1 MEMTSSRSLA
11 NRARKTAACLA
22 AGFALAAGVSVAQAA
37 DRTVV
42 LLQGLTGPL
51 GFLGVPM
58 TDGMKL
64 AIEEMNAAN
73 FLGADK
79 LKAIVVDNASD
90 RGQSM
95 TAVTRY
101 GNDAEVLAILGP
113 NSAAQAIPSASV
125 ANELKVPLL
134 TGTNT
139 AAVNQ
144 PGPWS
149 FIGAQPAEITM
160 PLLGN
165 YAMNNGK
172 VKNCASF
179 YASDNEAS
187 LTMSNEIRKLAE
199 PKGVKFSEII
209 GVKTTESDFSVAATR
224 VIAAKPDCVML
235 FTLANSA
242 ANFLVQLK
250 QAGLPAGVK
259 LYGNPA
265 LASDTLVKLGGP
277 AVEGTIIV
285 ADWVPGGVSPT
296 GRAFAASY
304 RKATGKEADNWA
316 ALGHAYMTVVA
327 HAIKAASPNPT
338 REKIRDALT
347 KSKNIPVVVGSGSF
361 SFDDNRLPHYGAA
374 FLQVKGG
381 KFEAAAQ

>member
-1 MEMTSSRSLA
+1 MQFKLKAPIACMALSI
-11 NRARKTAACLA
+11 AA
-22 AGFALAAGVSVAQAA
+22 VSGHAA

-42 LLQGLTGPL
+42 LLQGLTGAL

-64 AIEEMNAAN
+64 AADELNAAN

-79 LKAIVVDNASD
+79 IKVVVVDNASD

-101 GNDAEVLAILGP
+101 GSDPEVLAILGP
-113 NSAAQAIPSASV
+113 NSAAQAIPAAAV
-125 ANELKVPLL
+125 ANDLKIPLM

-139 AAVNQ
+139 PAALT

-149 FIGAQPAEITM
+149 FIAAQTAETTM

-165 YAMNNGK
+165 YALDTGK
-172 VKNCASF
+172 VRNCASF

-187 LTMSNEIRKLAE
+187 LAMSNEMRKVTEPRGMKFAE
-199 PKGVKFSEII
+199 IV
-209 GVKTTESDFSVAATR
+209 GVKTTESDFSTVATR
-224 VIAAKPDCVML
+224 VVAAKPDCVFL
-235 FTLANSA
+235 FSLANSA
-242 ANFLVQLK
+242 ANFMTQLR
-250 QAGLPAGVK
+250 QAGLPENVK
-259 LYGNPA
+259 MYGNPA
-265 LASDTLVKLGGP
+265 LASDTLIKLGGP
-277 AVEGTIIV
+277 AVEGTVVV
-285 ADWVPGGVSPT
+285 ADWMPGGASAQ

-316 ALGHAYMTVVA
+316 ALGYSYMVVMA

-347 KSKNIPVVVGSGSF
+347 KTKNVPVVVGSGSY
-361 SFDDNRLPHYGAA
+361 SFDERRLPNYGAI
-374 FLQVKGG
+374 FLVVKGG
-381 KFEAAAQ
+381 TFVANQ

>member
-1 MEMTSSRSLA
+1 MDHRF
-11 NRARKTAACLA
+11 KTLA
-22 AGFALAAGVSVAQAA
+22 AGIALAVASTTVAAA

-42 LLQGLTGPL
+42 LLQGLTGVL

-64 AIEEMNAAN
+64 AADELNASN

-79 LKAIVVDNASD
+79 IKTIVVDNASD

-113 NSAAQAIPSASV
+113 NSAAQAIPSAAV
-125 ANELKVPLL
+125 ANELKVPLF
-134 TGTNT
+134 TGTN
-139 AAVNQ
+139 ALAVIT
-144 PGPWS
+144 PGPWA
-149 FIGAQPAEITM
+149 FIGAHPAEITM

-165 YAMNNGK
+165 YAMSHGQ
-172 VKNCASF
+172 VKNCAGF

-187 LTMSNEIRKLAE
+187 LGMSNELRKLVE
-199 PKGVKFSEII
+199 PRGVKFAEVV
-209 GVKTTESDFSVAATR
+209 GVKTTEADFSVAATR
-224 VIAAKPDCVML
+224 VVAAKPDCVFL
-235 FTLANSA
+235 FTLANQA
-242 ANFLVQLK
+242 ANFMTQLR
-250 QAGLPAGVK
+250 QAGLPANTK

-265 LASDTLVKLGGP
+265 LASDSLVKLGGS
-277 AVEGTIIV
+277 AVEGITII
-285 ADWVPGGVSPT
+285 ADWVPGGVSAQ
-296 GRAFAASY
+296 GKSFAAAY

-338 REKIRDALT
+338 REKVRDALAKT
-347 KSKNIPVVVGSGSF
+347 RGVPVVAGGGSYTI
-361 SFDDNRLPHYGAA
+361 DERRLPNYGAA

-381 KFEAAAQ
+381 SFVAAPQ

>member
-1 MEMTSSRSLA
+1 MQFKLKAPLA
-11 NRARKTAACLA
+11 CIALSIAA
-22 AGFALAAGVSVAQAA
+22 VSGHAA

-42 LLQGLTGPL
+42 LLQGLTGAL

-64 AIEEMNAAN
+64 AADELNAAN

-79 LKAIVVDNASD
+79 IKVVVVDNASD

-101 GNDAEVLAILGP
+101 GSDPEVLAILGP
-113 NSAAQAIPSASV
+113 NSAAQAIPAAAV
-125 ANELKVPLL
+125 ANDLKIPLM

-139 AAVNQ
+139 PAALT

-149 FIGAQPAEITM
+149 FIAAQTAETTM

-165 YAMNNGK
+165 YALDTGK
-172 VKNCASF
+172 VRNCASF

-187 LTMSNEIRKLAE
+187 LAMSNEMRKVTEPRGMKFAE
-199 PKGVKFSEII
+199 IV
-209 GVKTTESDFSVAATR
+209 GVKTTESDFSTVATR
-224 VIAAKPDCVML
+224 VVAAKPDCVFL
-235 FTLANSA
+235 FSLANSA
-242 ANFLVQLK
+242 ANFMTQLR
-250 QAGLPAGVK
+250 QAGLPENVK
-259 LYGNPA
+259 MYGNPA
-265 LASDTLVKLGGP
+265 LASDTLIKLGGP
-277 AVEGTIIV
+277 AVEGTVVV
-285 ADWVPGGVSPT
+285 ADWMPGGASAQ

-316 ALGHAYMTVVA
+316 ALGYSYMVVMA

-347 KSKNIPVVVGSGSF
+347 KTKNVPVVVGSGSY
-361 SFDDNRLPHYGAA
+361 SFDERRLPNYGAI
-374 FLQVKGG
+374 FLVVKGG
-381 KFEAAAQ
+381 TFVANQ